1 MYRAKREITGKS
13 CFTGVDRRD
22 DDEVAR
28 AAMACKETDVVC
40 ITTQSN
46 HKLARL
52 RKTLNKTSRTKQNTG
67 AKIRG
72 KEVH

>member
-1 MYRAKREITGKS
+1 M
-13 CFTGVDRRD
+13 DRRD

-52 RKTLNKTSRTKQNTG
+52 RKALNKTSRTKQNTG
-67 AKIRG
+67 VNIWG
-72 KEVH
+72 KEMH